1 MNFDFEGIEELKR
14 GYCFQKKIIQLKLR
28 EKKVRDG
35 HQIKN
40 FLKMAALLC
49 SE

>member
-14 GYCFQKKIIQLKLR
+14 EHVAFRKNYPVKLR

-35 HQIKN
+35 H
-40 FLKMAALLC
+40 
-49 SE
+49 